1 MAQLGNVMFLLEKKL
16 IKSESKEPSPPPRA
30 VSSVA
35 FRPWLRTIF
44 RSFQCAL
51 CDQPKSTKA
60 PAIRSPCS
68 SSRRIS
74 VFLCAC
80 FGQGS
85 QKINHAEIRS
95 LSRLDLLLQLFLEVQ
110 GTLTASSSCFLCS
123 LSAISR
129 LCSSFWRIVVRRCAS
144 ISCRRAFSSSCQKRQ
159 IYAKCA
165 PS

>member
-1 MAQLGNVMFLLEKKL
+1 MQGNCLFKL
-16 IKSESKEPSPPPRA
+16 IKSYKIGVQGTLTA
-30 VSSVA
+30 SSSA
-35 FRPWLRTIF
+35 FFCCLSALAAHNL

-123 LSAISR
+123 LSAISSYAAR
-129 LCSSFWRIVVRRCAS
+129 SGAS
-144 ISCRRAFSSSCQKRQ
+144 
-159 IYAKCA
+159 
-165 PS
+165 